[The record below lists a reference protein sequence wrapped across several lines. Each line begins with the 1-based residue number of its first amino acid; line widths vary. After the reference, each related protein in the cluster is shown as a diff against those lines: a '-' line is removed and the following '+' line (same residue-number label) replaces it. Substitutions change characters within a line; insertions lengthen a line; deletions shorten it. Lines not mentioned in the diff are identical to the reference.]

1 MQLWLLEAQVVSRK
15 VPDIHVQ
22 ISLLAQRF
30 HVVIRYMLGPESRY
44 MGTPLGPKYVPYPYL
59 DPLGRKGPIILSS
72 FHVHIGELELGIDKF
87 SLQGQG
93 YIMRRDAISVR
104 ASARR
109 SLRTKLTGWVSQNRC
124 FQQKPANARKK
135 SLKPPCLFLVSGVD
149 CSIRGFIVCN
159 I

>member
-30 HVVIRYMLGPESRY
+30 HVVIWYILGPESRY

-59 DPLGRKGPIILSS
+59 DPLGGKGPIILRA

-93 YIMRRDAISVR
+93 WTVASGRQVWTTFTFERSNIMRRDAISVR
-104 ASARR
+104 TSARR

-124 FQQKPANARKK
+124 FQQKPANAQKK
-135 SLKPPCLFLVSGVD
+135 S
-149 CSIRGFIVCN
+149 
-159 I
+159 